1 MDEEIKKAQ
10 TAKEEEITLFDKI
23 IKKEIPANIIFED
36 ELVTA
41 PFIFKYSCRH

>member
-10 TAKEEEITLFDKI
+10 TAHEEQVTIFDKI

-36 ELVTA
+36 ELVT
-41 PFIFKYSCRH
+41 FID